1 MRTNFRK
8 DEDPMVSK
16 ILLVLLCLW
25 SLTLFWS
32 PDRSLVAGDI
42 EHNSRCVERYNRC
55 LEKCNVKI
63 EFLEYRQCANDCW
76 EDYQWCLR
84 DD

>member
-1 MRTNFRK
+1 MIF
-8 DEDPMVSK
+8 VLSF
-16 ILLVLLCLW
+16 ILILSS
-25 SLTLFWS
+25 SLTLE
-32 PDRSLVAGDI
+32 AGDI

-55 LEKCNVKI
+55 VEKCNLKI
-63 EFLEYRQCANDCW
+63 EFLENRQCSNDCW